1 MNNKKHVIRRLLG
14 YIKPYKGFL
23 VLSLISS
30 LMAVLSTLF
39 FPMIVGDAVDALATL
54 EWTHFFNLLIV
65 LVVIAAFTALFQYLL
80 SISNNK
86 LVYSISKNIRE
97 EVFAH
102 IQKLP
107 LSYLDSHPQGDIV
120 SRVIS
125 DADQITDGLLMGFT
139 QLFTG
144 VLTILGTLICLFSI
158 NYIVALVVVLVT
170 PISLFTASFI
180 AKRSYTL
187 FHKQSKAR
195 GEQTAYMDEM
205 ITGSGVVELFN
216 RERISS
222 EHFDELDKEWA
233 GYSLFATFYSS
244 LVNPVTRF
252 VNSVVYTGVALSG
265 GLFALMGYLSVGS
278 LFSIL
283 SYASSY
289 TKPFNEITGVL
300 TELQNAIASAER
312 LFDLIDEKEEDKE
325 KDDKLEN
332 VDGNVAIENVEFSY
346 TKDKKLIENFSID
359 VKKGMKIALVGPTG
373 CGKTTVINLLMRFY
387 DVDSGSISIDGKDI
401 REVTRESLRKS
412 YGMVLQETWLKNC
425 SIRDNIRYA
434 KPDATD
440 EEVKRAAKV
449 CHIDNFIES
458 LPNGYDEIIGDESE
472 DISAGQ
478 KQLLCIARVILAEP
492 DILILDEATSSIDTR
507 TELFIQEAFGT
518 LMEGHTSFV
527 VAHRL
532 STIKSSDAI
541 IVMKDGHILEIGDHE
556 TLLKNK
562 GFYSELY
569 NSQFA

>member
-1 MNNKKHVIRRLLG
+1 M
-14 YIKPYKGFL
+14 
-23 VLSLISS
+23 
-30 LMAVLSTLF
+30 
-39 FPMIVGDAVDALATL
+39 
-54 EWTHFFNLLIV
+54 
-65 LVVIAAFTALFQYLL
+65 FQYLL

-86 LVYSISKNIRE
+86 LVYSISRNIRE

-222 EHFDELDKEWA
+222 ERFDELDKEWA

>member
-86 LVYSISKNIRE
+86 LVYSISRNIRE

-222 EHFDELDKEWA
+222 ERFDELDKEWA